1 MNRASNK
8 KYLDSGIAFT
18 TSSFTYKDP
27 YQPKGNIVYKLKNK
41 VQSFVALRSIEN
53 EFVDFKTYY
62 LQDQMKD
69 IYLDLSNAFK
79 RADKVILSRSLS
91 QPMYDFTTALLK
103 EKKLNPYFKGVNGIT
118 LMQARVYAN

>member
-1 MNRASNK
+1 
-8 KYLDSGIAFT
+8 
-18 TSSFTYKDP
+18 
-27 YQPKGNIVYKLKNK
+27 
-41 VQSFVALRSIEN
+41 
-53 EFVDFKTYY
+53 VDFKTYY